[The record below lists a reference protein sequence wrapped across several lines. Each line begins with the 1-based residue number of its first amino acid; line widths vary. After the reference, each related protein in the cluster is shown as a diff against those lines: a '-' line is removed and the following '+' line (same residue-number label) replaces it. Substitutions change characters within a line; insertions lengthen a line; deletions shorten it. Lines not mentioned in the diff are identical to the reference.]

1 LTHSNV
7 MCNMCKVSQRNLTLS
22 VENEL
27 LELARRYARSK
38 NISLN
43 KLVRELLEQAVVP
56 QPKPNWIEDFI
67 ETCKEVQ
74 GDSGGKKWSREDLHE
89 R

>member
-1 LTHSNV
+1 
-7 MCNMCKVSQRNLTLS
+7 MSQRNLTLS
-22 VENEL
+22 IEKDL
-27 LELARRYARSK
+27 LELARQHARSK

-43 KLVRELLEQAVVP
+43 GLVRQLLEQAVVP

-67 ETCKEVQ
+67 ETCKELQ

-89 R
+89 

>member
-1 LTHSNV
+1 
-7 MCNMCKVSQRNLTLS
+7 MSQRNLTLS

-43 KLVRELLEQAVVP
+43 GLVRGLLEQAVVLK
-56 QPKPNWIEDFI
+56 PKPNWIEDFI